1 MAHYNIIH
9 TDDNASTIS
18 EVGGAAKRQS
28 LTYCSADSLD
38 SLDSLLQNDSA
49 DVFVVDGMFPVRTG
63 EEVQYLAPNAIGNI
77 RAKQSNARIV
87 LYSGEEDIAAK
98 AKACSV
104 DFLRKGGSI
113 GLARNLVAKVK
124 TMIEEPIQV

>member
-9 TDDNASTIS
+9 IDDNASTIS
-18 EVGGAAKRQS
+18 DVGKAATQQS

-63 EEVQYLAPNAIGNI
+63 EEVQYLAPNAIEKI
-77 RAKQSNARIV
+77 RARQLSARIV

-98 AKACSV
+98 AAKLSV
-104 DFLRKGGSI
+104 DFLRKGGVT
-113 GLARNLVAKVK
+113 GLARDLVTKVK
-124 TMIEEPIQV
+124 TMIEEPIKV